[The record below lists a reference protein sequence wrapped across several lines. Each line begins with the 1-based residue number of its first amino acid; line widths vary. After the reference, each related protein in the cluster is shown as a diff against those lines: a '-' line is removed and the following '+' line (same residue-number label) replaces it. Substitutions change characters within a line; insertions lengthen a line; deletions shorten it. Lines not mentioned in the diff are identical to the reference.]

1 MKKLEYAVLTDE
13 KKKLFDSSVQQEL
26 KNFKKVELLCI
37 NPDTGEFSLFGIRD
51 SIVYP
56 LFYFKDGPLFKMLK
70 EEVVAN

>member
-13 KKKLFDSSVQQEL
+13 QKKLFTLDVQREL
-26 KNFKKVELLCI
+26 KDFTRVELLCI
-37 NPDTGEFSLFGIRD
+37 NPDTEEFSLFGVKD
-51 SIVYP
+51 SIVQP